1 MMSPGTVPL
10 LPRGVRSQFDK
21 VRNCHVLL
29 GPERVV
35 MLDPIGAA
43 IVQRIDGQ
51 ASLTRIAH
59 DLSEIYTVPRD
70 VIEPDVV
77 AFIADLQLKGFVHVT
92 QG

>member
-1 MMSPGTVPL
+1 MSPGTVPL

-21 VRNCHVLL
+21 VRHCHVLL

-43 IVQRIDGQ
+43 IVQHIDGQ
-51 ASLTRIAH
+51 ASLKRIAKA
-59 DLSEIYTVPRD
+59 LAEVYAAPRD

-77 AFIADLQLKGFVHVT
+77 AFVADLQSKGFVHVT